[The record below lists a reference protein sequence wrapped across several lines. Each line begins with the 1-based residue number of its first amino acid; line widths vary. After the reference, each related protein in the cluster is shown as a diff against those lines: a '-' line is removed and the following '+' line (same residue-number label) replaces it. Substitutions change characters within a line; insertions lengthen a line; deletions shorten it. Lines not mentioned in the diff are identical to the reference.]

1 MESKLGK
8 KGFKFSYNSKGSIMV
23 GRNGVNKHEAGLA
36 VSKSTNTLFPQKEA
50 KEDGETES
58 RTKL

>member
-1 MESKLGK
+1 
-8 KGFKFSYNSKGSIMV
+8 MV